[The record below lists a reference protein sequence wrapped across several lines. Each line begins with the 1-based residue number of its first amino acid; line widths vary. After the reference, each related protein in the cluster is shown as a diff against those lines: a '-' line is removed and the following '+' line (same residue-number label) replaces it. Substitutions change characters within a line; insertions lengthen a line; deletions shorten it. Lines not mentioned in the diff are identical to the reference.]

1 MKFLITIDVP
11 EARKDEI
18 VPKEMQTMFE
28 ELASYYKEQ
37 RNKETPMKNTGLFI
51 RDGEPT
57 LSVRVQS
64 INVQGEV

>member
-51 RDGEPT
+51 RDGEPN

>member
-18 VPKEMQTMFE
+18 VPKEMQNMFE
-28 ELASYYKEQ
+28 ELANYYKEQ

-51 RDGEPT
+51 
-57 LSVRVQS
+57 S
-64 INVQGEV
+64 

>member
-18 VPKEMQTMFE
+18 VPKEMQNMFE
-28 ELASYYKEQ
+28 ELANYYKEQ

-51 RDGEPT
+51 RDGEPN

>member
-1 MKFLITIDVP
+1 MKFLITVDVP

-18 VPKEMQTMFE
+18 VPEEMETMLK
-28 ELASYYKEQ
+28 ELASYYKDQ
-37 RNKETPMKNTGLFI
+37 REKETPMSKTALFI
-51 RDGEPT
+51 RDGNPS